1 MAEELVSYQ
10 HITSNPSLALTRAF
24 HRMDECL
31 MAGGKELE
39 EELKRF
45 AGAAE
50 HGEDDAE
57 VGERSK
63 CKCLLAGIMPELH
76 EGA

>member
-1 MAEELVSYQ
+1 
-10 HITSNPSLALTRAF
+10 
-24 HRMDECL
+24 MDECL